1 MPRKAPKEV
10 IEHRI
15 TLGDFERKQLEQSVN
30 AYQVDKA
37 LENIPNFLL
46 GAGVGLAGF
55 GLALGGY
62 TAWTWL
68 TGDKFVSKFKNGVF
82 DGLDTVFG
90 SLFEIG
96 AGYDP
101 IEHIRDRQDL
111 RREFNTVIAD
121 IDQYCST
128 GSRNYDEGK
137 CQVAYARREELI
149 AKREELER
157 KQTQEKQQAK
167 ETELDPTDPLYS
179 FKWWGRAL
187 GL

>member
-68 TGDKFVSKFKNGVF
+68 TGDKFVSKFSSQVLSIPYMF
-82 DGLDTVFG
+82 DG
-90 SLFEIG
+90 
-96 AGYDP
+96 
-101 IEHIRDRQDL
+101 
-111 RREFNTVIAD
+111 VI
-121 IDQYCST
+121 T
-128 GSRNYDEGK
+128 RPNF
-137 CQVAYARREELI
+137 
-149 AKREELER
+149 
-157 KQTQEKQQAK
+157 KQ
-167 ETELDPTDPLYS
+167 
-179 FKWWGRAL
+179 
-187 GL
+187 